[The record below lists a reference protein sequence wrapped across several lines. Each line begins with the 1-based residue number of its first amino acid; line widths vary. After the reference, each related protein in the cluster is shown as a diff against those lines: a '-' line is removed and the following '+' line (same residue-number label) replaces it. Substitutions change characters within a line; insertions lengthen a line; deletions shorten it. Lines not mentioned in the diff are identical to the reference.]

1 MITEITTIEADGK
14 ALLLSQ
20 FQNGS
25 NIPEFLGVFL
35 AEVQA
40 LETAA
45 VQSIAKRWLM
55 QATGWALE
63 QIGELVGMPR
73 PTGLTDDNQ
82 YRILILTQIAA
93 NISNG
98 TLPEL
103 YNILRSMELT
113 NVDIWEVYP
122 ASLTVNYTPNTL
134 ITPAQ
139 IREVL
144 ERATHPISF
153 DITAIQDSTPFGFE
167 GDFEGFGL
175 DIGTLGDAA

>member
-1 MITEITTIEADGK
+1 
-14 ALLLSQ
+14 
-20 FQNGS
+20 
-25 NIPEFLGVFL
+25 
-35 AEVQA
+35 
-40 LETAA
+40 
-45 VQSIAKRWLM
+45 M

-63 QIGELVGMPR
+63 QIGTLVGQAR
-73 PTGLTDDNQ
+73 AANLSDDY
-82 YRILILTQIAA
+82 YRILVIAQICA
-93 NISNG
+93 NVSNG
-98 TLPEL
+98 TLSEL
-103 YNILRSMELT
+103 YNILRSLELT

-139 IREVL
+139 IRTVL